1 LNLLVYFGPAALRD
15 YMGRM
20 YVSPAIR
27 IILAEMPGLMGGVV
41 RDAIKGQPDMGIVA
55 EITENAD
62 VTDSVSNGQCDLVVA
77 TLAGSG
83 VPTSYQA
90 LLFGDTPVPFI
101 VLDPDGRRFQAF
113 ARSVRR
119 EFAVSELLDVIRR
132 LANPDADS
140 GSRASVAGS
149 ADDSTRSPPVTSRNK
164 HAENIDR

>member
-1 LNLLVYFGPAALRD
+1 MNLLVYFGPAALRD
-15 YMGRM
+15 YMSRM
-20 YVSPAIR
+20 YASPAIR

-62 VTDSVSNGQCDLVVA
+62 VADSVSNGQCDLVVA

-119 EFAVSELLDVIRR
+119 EFSISELLAVIRT
-132 LANPDADS
+132 LANPDVDS
-140 GSRASVAGS
+140 GSGDSVIGS
-149 ADDSTRSPPVTSRNK
+149 AGDSSRSPPATRIGTSSQNQ
-164 HAENIDR
+164 